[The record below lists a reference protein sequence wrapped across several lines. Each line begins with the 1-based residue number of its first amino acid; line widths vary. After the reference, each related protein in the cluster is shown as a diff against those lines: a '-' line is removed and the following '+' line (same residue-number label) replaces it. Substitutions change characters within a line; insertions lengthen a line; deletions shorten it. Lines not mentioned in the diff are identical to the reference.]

1 MLKYGEQW
9 MINILLVP
17 INDLKTHPTDTR
29 FIAMGKAL
37 EEKFNVRIFLLRYK
51 KIPTDSKTDR
61 TLKFELLDFN
71 DLKADSIG
79 LYYIL
84 NALPMSVGLSQILR
98 ERKIDVIIHANI
110 VPSTIAVGLGRI
122 FRVPII
128 FDYQDHFPE
137 SAAVYFKSNLLRSLA
152 YSVTSN
158 LNRIN
163 VANSDAVVTVTNDH
177 KKLIQKLDA
186 NKLVEV
192 IPNGVNSE
200 LFRPISKAAALQHL
214 QMPQLNGKIL
224 LTYFGSIDSWLDFT
238 TVFKAL
244 RRLLDRGL
252 DISLL
257 LIGYSH
263 SKFYLE
269 ELKKNA
275 SDIGISDHVHFLGPV
290 SQGRLVYYIN
300 ASDVTLAPFKKL
312 VMNQAVPLKI
322 LESLACGVPV
332 CATGLREIAERFR
345 GVVSL
350 YFSEEELE
358 TALLNYIEHKI
369 PLSPVEMEKIVQ
381 EYSWNGF
388 AKSYYDLILRV
399 INKYHAQK

>member
-1 MLKYGEQW
+1 MV
-9 MINILLVP
+9 NILLVP

-37 EEKFNVRIFLLRYK
+37 EEKFNAHIFLLRYK

-61 TLKFELLDFN
+61 ALTFELVDFN

-84 NALPMSVGLSQILR
+84 NALPMSVAVSKILR
-98 ERKIDVIIHANI
+98 QRKIDVIIHANI
-110 VPSTIAVGLGRI
+110 VPSNIAVGLGRI

-137 SAAVYFKSNLLRSLA
+137 SASVYFKGTLLRSLA

-158 LNRIN
+158 LNKIN

-177 KKLIQKLDA
+177 KKLIQKLDS

-200 LFRPISKAAALQHL
+200 LFRHISKAAALNHL

-224 LTYFGSIDSWLDFT
+224 ITYFGSIDSWLDFT

-244 RRLLDRGL
+244 QKLLDRGL
-252 DISLL
+252 DVSLL

-263 SKFYLE
+263 SKFFLE
-269 ELKKNA
+269 DLKKTA
-275 SDIGISDHVHFLGPV
+275 SDMGISKNVYFLGPV
-290 SQGRLVYYIN
+290 SQSRLVYFIN
-300 ASDVTLAPFKKL
+300 ASDVTIAPFKKL

-332 CATGLREIAERFR
+332 CATGLREIAERFKS
-345 GVVSL
+345 VVSL

-358 TALLNYIEHKI
+358 YALLNYIEHRI
-369 PLSPVEMEKIVQ
+369 PLSLVEMENIVQ

-388 AKSYYDLILRV
+388 AKSYYNLILKV
-399 INKYHAQK
+399 INNYHEN